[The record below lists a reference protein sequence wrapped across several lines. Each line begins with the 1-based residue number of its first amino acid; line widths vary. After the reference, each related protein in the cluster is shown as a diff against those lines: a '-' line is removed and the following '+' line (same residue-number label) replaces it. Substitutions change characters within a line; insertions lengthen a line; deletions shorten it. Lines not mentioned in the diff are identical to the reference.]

1 MAELPNCEAVLAQ
14 FNQLMEELLSGHMDR
29 SAFQGW
35 EMEILLDI
43 ERCGLSKST
52 WDKLLRRYQR
62 AVQRHLENGARLPLK
77 FSEFLGTV
85 KARKPQRKPAASERF
100 ADFRFKTATH

>member
-14 FNQLMEELLSGHMDR
+14 FNQLMEELLSGSMDR

-62 AVQRHLENGARLPLK
+62 AVQRHMEKGARLPMK
-77 FSEFLGTV
+77 FSEFRGSL
-85 KARKPQRKPAASERF
+85 KARKPQRKPAAAEQSTN
-100 ADFRFKTATH
+100 FRFKTATH